1 MFKNNINKGQVLDL
15 FYEIE
20 DSFFVIAYNRSFPKW
35 SLNDKIYNWLKGVCV
50 K

>member
-20 DSFFVIAYNRSFPKW
+20 DSFFVIA
-35 SLNDKIYNWLKGVCV
+35 LNDKIYNWLKGVCV

>member
-20 DSFFVIAYNRSFPKW
+20 DSFLLLLTLDPSHNG
-35 SLNDKIYNWLKGVCV
+35 L
-50 K
+50 

>member
-20 DSFFVIAYNRSFPKW
+20 DSFFVIA
-35 SLNDKIYNWLKGVCV
+35 LNDKIYNWLMGVFA
-50 K
+50 